1 MTCYPVNVK
10 SGYAVWLGALA
21 RLDMVSGE
29 DKHLT
34 ITVAPDVTIHRTP
47 IAKASTVFIAQADK
61 LLKPSYFKRRA
72 PPRLNEELQ
81 EGIEE
86 LEERDRETCEQV
98 LGDMVKHEIT
108 LNCTNYKLANYDIVI
123 DGLGWISVQ
132 GKGTVTFILSIP
144 PMINYHI
151 RD

>member
-34 ITVAPDVTIHRTP
+34 FTVAPDVTIHKTP

-61 LLKPSYFKRRA
+61 LLKPSYFKRKA
-72 PPRLNEELQ
+72 PPRLNEEL
-81 EGIEE
+81 
-86 LEERDRETCEQV
+86 
-98 LGDMVKHEIT
+98 
-108 LNCTNYKLANYDIVI
+108 
-123 DGLGWISVQ
+123 
-132 GKGTVTFILSIP
+132 
-144 PMINYHI
+144 
-151 RD
+151 